1 MRLADNLADLSGAKD
16 VAAAR
21 RLLTAQFEQA
31 SLDSPSLDA
40 RLLIQH
46 ALGLEHAALAS
57 APDRPLTTSE
67 QNAIAQFAQR
77 RLGGEPVAR
86 ILGVKEFWGL
96 PLSLSS
102 ATLVPRPET
111 ETIVEAALA
120 AVAERPN
127 DPLRIADLGTGTGAL
142 LLALLH
148 ELQSATGVGTDIAA
162 NAIETAKA
170 NAQGLGLSARAQSQ
184 QTNFGGGLAPPFDLV
199 VSNPPYIATDEI
211 AGLAPE
217 VRDHDPL
224 LALDGGRDG
233 LDAYLIIASQL
244 PALLRSNGAA
254 VMEIGIGQTAQVE
267 KIFKQAG
274 FELTSARADLA
285 GIARALTFRRDHN
298 THP

>member
-1 MRLADNLADLSGAKD
+1 MSFADTLADLSGAKN

-21 RLLTAQFEQA
+21 RLLTARFEQA

-57 APDRPLTTSE
+57 APDRTLTAGE
-67 QNAIAQFAQR
+67 RNAIAQLAER

-86 ILGVKEFWGL
+86 IFGVKEFWGL
-96 PLSLSS
+96 ALSLSCT
-102 ATLVPRPET
+102 TLVPRPET

-120 AVAERPN
+120 AVEHRRS

-148 ELQSATGVGTDIAA
+148 ELPNATGVGTDIAA
-162 NAIETAKA
+162 GAIETAQA
-170 NAQGLGLSARAQSQ
+170 NAKALGFSARAKFL
-184 QTNFGGGLAPPFDLV
+184 QTNFGSGLAPRFDLV

-211 AGLAPE
+211 AALAPE
-217 VRDHDPL
+217 VRDHDPQ

-233 LDAYLIIASQL
+233 LDAYRILAAQM
-244 PALLRSNGAA
+244 PALLHERGAA
-254 VMEIGIGQTAQVE
+254 VMEIGIGQATQVE
-267 KIFKQAG
+267 EIFKQAG
-274 FELTSARADLA
+274 LRLTFARADLA
-285 GIARALTFRRDHN
+285 GIVRALTFRRGDN